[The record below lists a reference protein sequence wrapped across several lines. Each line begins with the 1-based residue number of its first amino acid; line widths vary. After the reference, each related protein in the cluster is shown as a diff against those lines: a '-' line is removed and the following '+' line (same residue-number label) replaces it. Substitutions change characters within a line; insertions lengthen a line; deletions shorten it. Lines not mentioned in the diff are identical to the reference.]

1 MCSKVE
7 VRMKAQVAVLGWV
20 FTTLCLVSYTAAF
33 SHGAS
38 LVACLDMKPKHIRAQ
53 LQSPRN
59 SYIIIHSNMSSFS
72 PGDKVP
78 VTVRSSRDFM
88 GFLLQARR
96 VSNDEVTGTFVF
108 VPSGSKLMN
117 CFKEGDTVTH
127 SDKSLKRNLSFVW
140 KAPDQS
146 TGDIKFFLSVVQ
158 SYFVYWARIESVVVS
173 QQTQNRT
180 LSDRSE
186 EPGPDMPTMLQKP
199 YDLKI
204 IPSEDRAPSSSI
216 LLTHPVEFIPTSL
229 TRTAATGWEHILT
242 GDGNREI
249 PGDGPNPLGPS
260 LSGVTSQ
267 SSDGGEQPGWRSS
280 TDTDEMLE
288 PSLEAWHLEGAYA
301 LGSFGFEEN
310 SSSHH
315 SLDRYWANSE
325 VLPLQFFPFHF
336 RARSSPTSP
345 GTPRSCLN
353 CEQNVQAIPG
363 TSSLAL
369 TRAPLPTEILF
380 PAHLLGPQR
389 LSATEAVPRRLN
401 GKANSIIL
409 GNAPTAS
416 PQMATRESAIPKA
429 SANFLSQS
437 AKGGEE
443 EEQEEEGQE
452 GKEDDKR
459 EDSGYTSPWM
469 TKPMPGTANPRQDGR
484 GSHWETQIMAAQ
496 LSILLCLSATFGMAL
511 AAVLR
516 CLHDQYCHKRTEV
529 SFSEPDS
536 DIPTGTDSE
545 EVMHVKKIREN
556 SFVLVQAEYNWIT
569 PSAGMK
575 KTLV

>member
-1 MCSKVE
+1 
-7 VRMKAQVAVLGWV
+7 MKAQVAVLGWV

-186 EPGPDMPTMLQKP
+186 EPGPDMPTML
-199 YDLKI
+199 
-204 IPSEDRAPSSSI
+204 I

-325 VLPLQFFPFHF
+325 GNIQN
-336 RARSSPTSP
+336 
-345 GTPRSCLN
+345 GPRT
-353 CEQNVQAIPG
+353 Q
-363 TSSLAL
+363 T
-369 TRAPLPTEILF
+369 PLPTEILF

-443 EEQEEEGQE
+443 E
-452 GKEDDKR
+452 D
-459 EDSGYTSPWM
+459 GYTSPWM